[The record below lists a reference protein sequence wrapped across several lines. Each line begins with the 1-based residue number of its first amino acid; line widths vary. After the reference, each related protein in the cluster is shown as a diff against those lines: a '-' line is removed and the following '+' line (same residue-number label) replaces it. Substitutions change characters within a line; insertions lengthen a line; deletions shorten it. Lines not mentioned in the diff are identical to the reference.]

1 MPEVTVGPIAH
12 GGHVVAHVD
21 GRTVF
26 VRGALPAER
35 VLIEITETTRKV
47 SRAHVVKVLDPSP
60 DRIEAPCAWA
70 GVCGGCDFQHV
81 DLSAQRRLKSAV
93 LAESF
98 SRFAGVDLVGLLGS
112 PVSVQAVPG
121 DLTGL
126 GWRSR
131 MRWSHGDK
139 GWGLRTYRSHD
150 VVAVDRCIIAV
161 ESIANPPV
169 PETTGEQS
177 WAAVGTDA
185 ASVTFTDT
193 SRNTGPVSV
202 VQNVRGRVWRMR
214 PDSFWQVHVGA
225 ASLLS
230 DRVQALAQ
238 VETGSLWWDLYS
250 GAGLFAAVLGE
261 GVGPTGRVEAVEESS
276 QAHREARRALHDL
289 PWVHLRSSSVG
300 PWLQRHDGAGLA
312 GVVLDPPRAGAG
324 RDVVDQIARVAAPTL
339 VYVACDPVALARDVK
354 LLMAHGY
361 GLDHIEAWDLFPMT
375 HHFETIA
382 VLTR

>member
-35 VLIEITETTRKV
+35 VLIEITETTSKV

-161 ESIANPPV
+161 ESISNPPV

-185 ASVTFTDT
+185 ASVTVTDT

-202 VQNVRGRVWRMR
+202 VQDVRGRVWRMH

-261 GVGPTGRVEAVEESS
+261 GVGPTGRVEAVEEST
-276 QAHREARRALHDL
+276 QAHR
-289 PWVHLRSSSVG
+289 
-300 PWLQRHDGAGLA
+300 
-312 GVVLDPPRAGAG
+312 
-324 RDVVDQIARVAAPTL
+324 
-339 VYVACDPVALARDVK
+339 
-354 LLMAHGY
+354 
-361 GLDHIEAWDLFPMT
+361 
-375 HHFETIA
+375 
-382 VLTR
+382 